1 MIMIT
6 NINKISFDK
15 AVVNL
20 LNGESSFLSCEF
32 EDTSTVFTMDDDT
45 LTINLAFS
53 KKDENGEYKI
63 LGNKEVPLYSAAG
76 TVIFDFNDAERIINA
91 YNEGVNEFFNYNTDN
106 LCLKDL
112 DCEEVY

>member
-1 MIMIT
+1 MIMDT
-6 NINKISFDK
+6 NKISFDK

-20 LNGESSFLSCEF
+20 LNGESSFFSCEF
-32 EDTSTVFTMDDDT
+32 EDTSTVFTIGDC
-45 LTINLAFS
+45 AFS
-53 KKDENGEYKI
+53 LNLTFLKKDKNCKYEI

-76 TVIFDFNDAERIINA
+76 TVIFDFDDAERIINA

-106 LCLKDL
+106 VCLKDL

>member
-1 MIMIT
+1 MVNT
-6 NINKISFDK
+6 NKISFDK

-20 LNGESSFLSCEF
+20 LNGESSFFSCEF
-32 EDTSTVFTMDDDT
+32 EDTSTVFTIGDY
-45 LTINLAFS
+45 AFS
-53 KKDENGEYKI
+53 LNLTFLKKDENGKYEI
-63 LGNKEVPLYSAAG
+63 LGNKEVPLYSVAG

-106 LCLKDL
+106 VCLKDL